1 MGVLQPQFKAFLEDL
16 YTAGTAADPAPSYV
30 LFVGD
35 IAQVP
40 AHNGNS
46 GSHVS
51 DLYYCTYDGPNDI
64 YPDMYYGRFSATS
77 SSQLLP
83 QIEKTLMF
91 EQYTFPDPSYLDEV
105 LLVAGVDA
113 SMAPTYGNGQINYG
127 TDNYFNAAHGFN
139 SYIYLYGSGSP
150 VTSDQSSASALI
162 IDDISNGVGFANYTA
177 HCWESGWADPS
188 LKLLMYLVYRI
199 KTNTASS

>member
-1 MGVLQPQFKAFLEDL
+1 
-16 YTAGTAADPAPSYV
+16 
-30 LFVGD
+30 
-35 IAQVP
+35 
-40 AHNGNS
+40 
-46 GSHVS
+46 
-51 DLYYCTYDGPNDI
+51 
-64 YPDMYYGRFSATS
+64 MYYGRFSATS

-127 TDNYFNAAHGFN
+127 TDNYFNAAHGLT
-139 SYIYLYGSGSP
+139 SHIYLYGSGSP
-150 VTSDQSSASALI
+150 VTSDQASASALI
-162 IDDISNGVGFANYTA
+162 IDDVSNGVGFANYTA

-188 LKLLMYLVYRI
+188 FENSDVSGLSNQDEYCVIVSNCCLPNSFDNAECFGAVSYTHLTLPTILLV
-199 KTNTASS
+199 